1 MQRVIEACK
10 STGIELWGHIGLWSY
25 GGEVYPE
32 FALRDLE
39 GRPLDRRYQEWGI
52 GLCPSHK
59 AVNEW
64 TRACL
69 VEAIQRY
76 AIDGFDVDH
85 ARYPAPANVH
95 SLMACGCARSA
106 RTKQCAWATI
116 LRLCG
121 AAFWPCASA

>member
-1 MQRVIEACK
+1 M
-10 STGIELWGHIGLWSY
+10 GHIGLWSY

-32 FALRDLE
+32 FAMRDLE
-39 GRPLDRRYQEWGI
+39 GQPLDRRYQEWGI

-64 TRACL
+64 TRDCL
-69 VEAIQRY
+69 VEAIKRY

-95 SLMACGCARSA
+95 SLMACGCANCQDEAGRLGYDFATMRRGVLALRQRLAAIDSD
-106 RTKQCAWATI
+106 RQC
-116 LRLCG
+116 G
-121 AAFWPCASA
+121 P